1 MKALKG
7 LVAFLGLLLVIGLG
21 VLGYGL
27 ATKAHL
33 KGAAGS
39 TAAAKTT
46 VSSASDFGAVQIPL
60 PAGSRVEQMTT
71 VGDRVVLRITGGG
84 PERVLVLDPALGRVT
99 GSFVLSPEPAVR

>member
-33 KGAAGS
+33 KGSATSANANKP
-39 TAAAKTT
+39 AAAA
-46 VSSASDFGAVQIPL
+46 ASDFGAVQIPL
-60 PAGSRVEQMTT
+60 PAGSRIEQMSTI
-71 VGDRVVLRITGGG
+71 GERVVLRISGGG
-84 PERVLVLDPALGRVT
+84 PERVLVLDPAQGRVA

>member
-33 KGAAGS
+33 KGAGPSANAKP
-39 TAAAKTT
+39 AAP
-46 VSSASDFGAVQIPL
+46 SSSDFGAVQIPL
-60 PAGSRVEQMTT
+60 PAGSRMEQMT
-71 VGDRVVLRITGGG
+71 VAGDRVVLRIAGGG
-84 PERVLVLDPALGRVT
+84 PERVLVLDPAQGRVV
-99 GSFVLSPEPAVR
+99 GSFILSPEPAVR

>member
-33 KGAAGS
+33 KGSGTSANKP
-39 TAAAKTT
+39 AAA
-46 VSSASDFGAVQIPL
+46 SASDFGAVQIPL
-60 PAGSRVEQMTT
+60 PAGSRIEQMTA
-71 VGDRVVLRITGGG
+71 VGDRVVLRVSGGG
-84 PERVLVLDPALGRVT
+84 PDRILVLDPAQGRVA